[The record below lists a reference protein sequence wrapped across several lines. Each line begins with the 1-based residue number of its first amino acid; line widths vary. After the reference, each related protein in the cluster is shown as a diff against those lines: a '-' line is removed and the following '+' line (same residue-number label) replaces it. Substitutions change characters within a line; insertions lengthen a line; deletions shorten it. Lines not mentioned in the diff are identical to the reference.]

1 MYSEDDYFE
10 VARSGFDAVQIP
22 VNLFDWGQIEN
33 GGIQALADSGMMIF
47 VRSVYLQ
54 GLVFM
59 DPEHLSEPM
68 AFCRD
73 TLRKFRTLCNEY
85 SLSPAVLALSY
96 ALSLPGVT
104 SLVLG
109 CETVGQVEQNAALL
123 SEAVRLTPAQMAQ
136 IRDAFLHTDRKVLN
150 PGLWPGL

>member
-1 MYSEDDYFE
+1 MT
-10 VARSGFDAVQIP
+10 AP
-22 VNLFDWGQIEN
+22 P
-33 GGIQALADSGMMIF
+33 
-47 VRSVYLQ
+47 
-54 GLVFM
+54 
-59 DPEHLSEPM
+59 PEHLPEPM

-109 CETVGQVEQNAALL
+109 CETVGQVKQNEALL

-150 PGLWPGL
+150 PGLWPGR